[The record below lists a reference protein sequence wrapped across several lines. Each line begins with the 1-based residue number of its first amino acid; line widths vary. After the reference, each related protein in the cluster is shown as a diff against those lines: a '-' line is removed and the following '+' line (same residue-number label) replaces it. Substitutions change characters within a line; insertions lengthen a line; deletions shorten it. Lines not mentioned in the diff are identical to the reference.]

1 MLNNFEDIT
10 HELTAEEK
18 NTILPIIV
26 NGLNLCIG
34 KSKAYTNKQIVDA
47 VKGKYNIK
55 LNGPRLRKLIQYIR
69 INDLVPLLVATS
81 KGYYVSEDK
90 EEIRDYIHSLE
101 QRLHS
106 IHNTTNSLKKQYIA
120 KYEHE
125 YQSNLSLK

>member
-10 HELTAEEK
+10 HELTLEEK

-47 VKGKYNIK
+47 VNGKYNIK

-106 IHNTTNSLKKQYIA
+106 IHNTTN
-120 KYEHE
+120 
-125 YQSNLSLK
+125 